1 MREGSYME
9 IRPGMRVVG
18 RDGVTIGGVTE
29 VIVDGGAGIFIGLAV
44 RPDLVT
50 HALKVPGEAVDRLH
64 EDVVYVDTIQVEL
77 KPYSSP
83 EERRHDAV
91 ETYEGALT

>member
-29 VIVDGGAGIFIGLAV
+29 VIVDTGAGIFVGLAV
-44 RPDLVT
+44 QPDLFT
-50 HALKVPGEAVDRLH
+50 HPLKVPGEAVDRVH
-64 EDVVYVDTIQVEL
+64 DDVVQVNAVQNEL

-83 EERRHDAV
+83 QERRHDAV
-91 ETYEGALT
+91 EKYEGAAT